1 MSGQP
6 VIVLVEPQLA
16 ENIGAAARAM
26 LNCGLTGLR
35 LVQPRP
41 EWPSERARSTSSGAE
56 VVLDAA
62 GVFRSVAEATADL
75 QRVYATTGRT
85 RDLVKRVM
93 TPPQAVAE
101 MRAELGR
108 GERVGVLFG
117 PERTGLLNDD
127 VALADTVVIVPLNP
141 EFSSLNLA
149 QAVLIVAYEWL
160 KADDRPENQAPP
172 VALHHGAAPP
182 ATKAHLT
189 SFLTRL
195 EAELDACGF
204 LRNAEMRPA
213 MVRNIRAMFGR
224 AELTDQEVRTL
235 HGILTE
241 LVTKRLKPSDEG

>member
-1 MSGQP
+1 VTAVAQP
-6 VIVLVEPQLA
+6 VVILVEPQLA

-26 LNCGLTGLR
+26 LNCGLTELR

-41 EWPSERARSTSSGAE
+41 EWPSERARATSSGAE
-56 VVLDAA
+56 AVLDAA
-62 GVFRSVAEATADL
+62 GVFRSVGEATADL
-75 QRVYATTGRT
+75 QRLYATTGRA
-85 RDLVKRVM
+85 RDLVKLVM

-127 VALADTVVIVPLNP
+127 VALADTVVTVPLNP

-160 KADDRPENQAPP
+160 KADDRTPP
-172 VALHHGAAPP
+172 VALQHGASPP

-195 EAELDACGF
+195 EAELDDCGF
-204 LRNAEMRPA
+204 LRNPEMRPA

-241 LVTKRLKPSDEG
+241 LVTKRLKG

>member
-1 MSGQP
+1 MSGEP
-6 VIVLVEPQLA
+6 VIILVEPQLA

-26 LNCGLTGLR
+26 LNCGLTELR

-41 EWPSERARSTSSGAE
+41 EWPSERARATAAGAE
-56 VVLDAA
+56 AVLDAA
-62 GVFRSVAEATADL
+62 GVFRSVGEATSDL
-75 QRVYATTGRT
+75 QRVYATTGRG
-85 RDLVKRVM
+85 RDLVKLVM

-101 MRAELGR
+101 MRVELGR

-127 VALADTVVIVPLNP
+127 VALADTVVTVPLNP
-141 EFSSLNLA
+141 DFSSLNLA
-149 QAVLIVAYEWL
+149 QAVLLVAYEWR
-160 KADDRPENQAPP
+160 KADDRTVP

-182 ATKAHLT
+182 ATKGHLT

-195 EAELDACGF
+195 EAELDECGF
-204 LRNAEMRPA
+204 LRNVEMRPA

-241 LVTKRLKPSDEG
+241 LVTKRLKG

>member
-26 LNCGLTGLR
+26 LNCGLTELR

-41 EWPSERARSTSSGAE
+41 EWPSERARATSSGAE
-56 VVLDAA
+56 AVLDAA
-62 GVFRSVAEATADL
+62 SVFRSIAEATADL

-93 TPPQAVAE
+93 TPPQAVVE

-127 VALADTVVIVPLNP
+127 VALADTVIMVPLNP
-141 EFSSLNLA
+141 DFSSLNLA
-149 QAVLIVAYEWL
+149 QAVLIIAYEWL
-160 KADDRPENQAPP
+160 KAADRTAP

>member
-6 VIVLVEPQLA
+6 VIILVEPQLA

-26 LNCGLTGLR
+26 LNCGLSELR

-41 EWPSERARSTSSGAE
+41 EWPSDRARSTSAGAE
-56 VVLDAA
+56 AVLDAA
-62 GVFRSVAEATADL
+62 DVFRSLVDATSDL
-75 QRVYATTGRT
+75 QRVYATTGRA
-85 RDLVKRVM
+85 RDLVKQVM
-93 TPPQAVAE
+93 TPRQAIAE
-101 MRAELGR
+101 MRAELAR

-127 VALADTVVIVPLNP
+127 VAVADGVITVPLNP

-149 QAVLIVAYEWL
+149 QAVLIVAYEWF
-160 KADDRPENQAPP
+160 KADDRTAP
-172 VALHHGAAPP
+172 VALHHGTSSP
-182 ATKAHLT
+182 ASKGHLM
-189 SFLTRL
+189 SFMTRL

-204 LRNAEMRPA
+204 LRNPEMRPA

-224 AELTDQEVRTL
+224 AELTDQEIRTL

-241 LVTKRLKPSDEG
+241 LVTKRLKG

>member
-6 VIVLVEPQLA
+6 VIILVEPQLA
-16 ENIGAAARAM
+16 ENIGATARAM
-26 LNCGLTGLR
+26 LNCGLTELR

-41 EWPSERARSTSSGAE
+41 EWPSERARANASGAD
-56 VVLDAA
+56 VVLDQAA
-62 GVFRSVAEATADL
+62 LFRTVGEATTDL
-75 QRVYATTGRT
+75 QRVYATTGRS
-85 RDLVKRVM
+85 RDLTKLIM

-127 VALADTVVIVPLNP
+127 VALADTVITVPLNP
-141 EFSSLNLA
+141 DFSSLNLA
-149 QAVLIVAYEWL
+149 QAVLIVAYEWI
-160 KADDRPENQAPP
+160 KAADATPP
-172 VALHHGAAPP
+172 VALHHNASPP
-182 ATKAHLT
+182 ASKAHLT
-189 SFLTRL
+189 SFLVRL

-204 LRNAEMRPA
+204 LRSAEMRPA
-213 MVRNIRAMFGR
+213 MVRNIRALFGR

-241 LVTKRLKPSDEG
+241 LVTKRLKD

>member
-6 VIVLVEPQLA
+6 VIILVEPQLA

-26 LNCGLTGLR
+26 LNCGLSEMR

-41 EWPSERARSTSSGAE
+41 EWPSERARATSSGAE
-56 VVLDAA
+56 AVLDAA

-75 QRVYATTGRT
+75 QRVYATTGRA
-85 RDLVKRVM
+85 RDLVKLVM

-127 VALADTVVIVPLNP
+127 VALADTVITVPLNP
-141 EFSSLNLA
+141 AFSSLNLA
-149 QAVLIVAYEWL
+149 QAVLIIAYEWL
-160 KADDRPENQAPP
+160 TAGDATAS
-172 VALHHGAAPP
+172 VALHHGASPP

-195 EAELDACGF
+195 EAELDDCGF

-213 MVRNIRAMFGR
+213 MVRNIRAIFGR
-224 AELTDQEVRTL
+224 AELTDQEIRTL

-241 LVTKRLKPSDEG
+241 LVTKRLKS